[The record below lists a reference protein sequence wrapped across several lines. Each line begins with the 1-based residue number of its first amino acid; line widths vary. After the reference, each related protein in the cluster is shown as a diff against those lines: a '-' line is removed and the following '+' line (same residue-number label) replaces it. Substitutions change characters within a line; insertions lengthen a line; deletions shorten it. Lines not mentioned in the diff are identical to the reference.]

1 MLFVVVFSAVV
12 VKTSHL
18 KESEVKKSNEK
29 DEDDYFEKLE
39 IKKKKESNVK
49 SKEKVPCQSFQEQ
62 MKELRK
68 MQLIALEESEKR
80 QQRFLNT

>member
-1 MLFVVVFSAVV
+1 M
-12 VKTSHL
+12 KTSHL

-49 SKEKVPCQSFQEQ
+49 SKEKVSSQNFQEQ

>member
-1 MLFVVVFSAVV
+1 M
-12 VKTSHL
+12 KTSHL
-18 KESEVKKSNEK
+18 KESDVKKSHEA

-39 IKKKKESNVK
+39 IKKKKESNIK
-49 SKEKVPCQSFQEQ
+49 SKEKVTCQSFQDQ

-80 QQRFLNT
+80 